1 MRRQDSMRVRR
12 VLTVAAASASALAVA
27 AIGIPIGNNT
37 GARADAGCSAET
49 IRGAYALGGA
59 GFALG
64 SPWAGAGRVVF
75 DGAGHLSG
83 NVVEV
88 YGGVI
93 DDADVPP
100 GTYSLN
106 PDCHGFANIETK
118 HDARVGGHG
127 ARWRHEMH
135 RIEMFVAAGGQRV
148 SWVVVDT
155 YPVQQ
160 PDGLPEVADPSMTFG
175 GYLDRM

>member
-1 MRRQDSMRVRR
+1 MRGRL
-12 VLTVAAASASALAVA
+12 VLTAALAVVA
-27 AIGIPIGNNT
+27 MAFGFTFVSGS
-37 GARADAGCSAET
+37 AVRADGVCSLET
-49 IRGAYALGGA
+49 MRGSYALGGA
-59 GFALG
+59 GLALG
-64 SPWAGAGRVVF
+64 LPWAGAGRIVF
-75 DGAGHLSG
+75 DGAGRLSG

-93 DDADVPP
+93 DDAPVPQ

-106 PDCHGFANIETK
+106 PDCSGSAMIETK
-118 HDARVGGHG
+118 HDARVAGRA

-135 RIEMFVAAGGQRV
+135 HIQMFVAAGGQRV

-160 PDGLPEVADPSMTFG
+160 PDGLSEVADPGITLN
-175 GYLDRM
+175 GYLERM

>member
-1 MRRQDSMRVRR
+1 MRGRL
-12 VLTVAAASASALAVA
+12 VLAAALVLVAMAGFIFAGGSAV
-27 AIGIPIGNNT
+27 
-37 GARADAGCSAET
+37 RAEGVCSLET
-49 IRGAYALGGA
+49 MRGSYALGGA

-75 DGAGHLSG
+75 DGAGRLTG

-93 DDADVPP
+93 DDANVPQ

-106 PDCHGFANIETK
+106 PDCRGFVTFETK
-118 HDARVGGHG
+118 HDARLGGQA
-127 ARWRHEMH
+127 ARWRHETH
-135 RIEMFVAAGGQRV
+135 RVEMFVAAGGQRV
-148 SWVVVDT
+148 SWVAVDT

-160 PDGLPEVADPSMTFG
+160 PDGLPEVADPSITLS
-175 GYLDRM
+175 GYLERM